1 MSITGNASVKQDAVK
16 RDAVKHDAILNQAI
30 SIFAAD
36 GFARGDVQTIADAA
50 GVGKGTVYRYFG
62 NKFDLFYAC
71 ILEIGKRVD
80 EQVFA
85 AISEVD
91 SPLEKIRTAS
101 MVYANFFEA
110 SPEYLELWVQDR
122 AEFRGVKPE
131 SHYQYHNKMIGGFV
145 AIFQEA
151 VDSGEIWPV
160 DAHKTVIALGNLLF
174 GNLVYTCCHGF
185 PEGSKETAAS
195 MAEFAVDVFIR
206 GLRKNPKPGIQNG
219 KNEKESQ

>member
-1 MSITGNASVKQDAVK
+1 MSTSTTSHSHTRHDVA
-16 RDAVKHDAILNQAI
+16 KHEAILNQAI

-62 NKFDLFYAC
+62 NKLDLFYAC
-71 ILEIGKRVD
+71 TLEIGKRVD
-80 EQVFA
+80 EQVLA
-85 AISEVD
+85 AIGKVD
-91 SPLEKIRTAS
+91 APLDKVRTAF
-101 MVYANFFEA
+101 MVYTNFFET

-122 AEFRGVKPE
+122 AEFRGFKPE
-131 SHYQYHNKMIGGFV
+131 SHYQYHNKMIDAFA
-145 AIFQEA
+145 AILQQA

-160 DAHKTVIALGNLLF
+160 DARKTVIALANLLL
-174 GNLVYTCCHGF
+174 GNLVYTCCHDF
-185 PEGSKETAAS
+185 SEGKKETAAG

-219 KNEKESQ
+219 TGKRASQ